1 MRRPGKVANDSG
13 PKGIS
18 ALVIEKDMPGVSFG
32 AQEKK
37 LGWHSQPT
45 AQVNFDEVR
54 VPVANRARPMP
65 TIPRI
70 RTMYR

>member
-1 MRRPGKVANDSG
+1 MVRTGAEG

-45 AQVNFDEVR
+45 CQVNFDEVR
-54 VPVANRARPMP
+54 VP
-65 TIPRI
+65 PRI
-70 RTMYR
+70 WSAPRAKASGSR